1 MSRFNQIIIFPLPG
15 NHFRGSYF
23 YYFYSSADVRTV
35 ETSTAIGGYM
45 NIGTSLS
52 ALNALS
58 TQMNVTG
65 KNLANVNT
73 GGYKSSSVVIESG
86 QGQTVKANVVRNNS
100 QGLITPN
107 KSAENGVEEMSNMDV
122 VKDMA
127 QLIPA
132 QHAYNAN
139 LKVIESSLEMRGTLI
154 NMIA

>member
-1 MSRFNQIIIFPLPG
+1 
-15 NHFRGSYF
+15 
-23 YYFYSSADVRTV
+23 
-35 ETSTAIGGYM
+35 M

-73 GGYKSSSVVIESG
+73 YGYKSSGVVIESG
-86 QGQTVKANVVRNNS
+86 QGQTVKANVVKNNS

-107 KSAENGVEEMSNMDV
+107 KSAENGVEEMSNVDV
-122 VKDMA
+122 VKGMT

-139 LKVIESSLEMRGTLI
+139 LKVIETGLEMRGALI